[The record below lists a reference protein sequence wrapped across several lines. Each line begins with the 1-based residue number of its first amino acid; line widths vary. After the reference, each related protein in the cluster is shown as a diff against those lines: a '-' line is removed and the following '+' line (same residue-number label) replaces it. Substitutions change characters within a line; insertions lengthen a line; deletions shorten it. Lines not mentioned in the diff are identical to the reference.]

1 MSTASIPLPNWI
13 TYGLLPLIN
22 LLLAFFISGLVVW
35 IIGENPWDALVLML
49 QGALGRG
56 EGIGFTLYYATNFIF
71 TGLSV
76 AVAYHAGL
84 FNIGSEGQAYV
95 GGLGAALVA
104 LALDHYCPWYV
115 TMPFAV
121 IGAALFGAAW
131 ALIPA
136 WLQAKRGSHIVITT
150 IMFNFIGAALMVYLL
165 VHVLIVP
172 GKMAPETRTFLVG
185 GQLPKLDWLM
195 ALFGLKLGPAPFNVS
210 FIIAL
215 VMAAAVWVLIWRTKL
230 GYEMRTLGISR
241 SAAAYAGI
249 PYVKIVIIT
258 MLISGGLA
266 GMMSLNTVMGA
277 SARLQVEF
285 VGGAGFVGIAV
296 SLMGRSHP
304 LGIVIAAVLF
314 GVLYQGGAELSF
326 DMPNITRDMIV
337 VIQGLVILFA
347 GALEFMFRPAL
358 VRFYQTIAR
367 PAARPAPS
375 SPAPSNK

>member
-1 MSTASIPLPNWI
+1 MSTASVPLPNWI
-13 TYGLLPLIN
+13 NYGLIPVLN
-22 LLLAFFISGLVVW
+22 LALAFIISGLVVW
-35 IIGENPWDALVLML
+35 LIGEDPFEALQLLLV
-49 QGALGRG
+49 GALGRG
-56 EGIGFTLYYATNFIF
+56 EGIGFTLFFATNFIF

-76 AVAYHAGL
+76 AVAIHAGL
-84 FNIGSEGQAYV
+84 FNIGSEGQAYL

-104 LALDHYCPWYV
+104 LALDHYLPWYL

-121 IGAALFGAAW
+121 LGAAVFGAAW
-131 ALIPA
+131 AFIPA
-136 WLQAKRGSHIVITT
+136 WLQASRGSHVVITT

-165 VHVLIVP
+165 VNVLIVP
-172 GKMAPETRTFLVG
+172 GKMAPETRTFLEG

-195 ALFGLKLGPAPFNVS
+195 SIFGLNLGAAPFNFS

-215 VMAAAVWVLIWRTKL
+215 VMCVAVWFLIWRTKF
-230 GYEMRTLGISR
+230 GYEMRTLGVSP

-249 PYVKIVIIT
+249 PYARTVIIT

-266 GMMSLNTVMGA
+266 GMMALNPVMGA

-296 SLMGRSHP
+296 SLMGRNHP
-304 LGIVIAAVLF
+304 LGIVLAAILF
-314 GVLYQGGAELSF
+314 GILYQGGGELSF

-347 GALEFMFRPAL
+347 GALEYMFRPAL
-358 VRFYQTIAR
+358 VRIYQQFVKA
-367 PAARPAPS
+367 
-375 SPAPSNK
+375 

>member
-1 MSTASIPLPNWI
+1 MSTASVPLPNWI
-13 TYGLLPLIN
+13 NYGLIPLLN
-22 LLLAFFISGLVVW
+22 LTLAFVISGLVVW
-35 IIGENPWDALVLML
+35 LIGENPFEALKLL
-49 QGALGRG
+49 LIGALGRG
-56 EGIGFTLYYATNFIF
+56 EGIGFTLFFATNFIF

-76 AVAYHAGL
+76 AVAIHAGL
-84 FNIGSEGQAYV
+84 FNIGSEGQAYL

-104 LALDHYCPWYV
+104 LTLDRYLPWYL

-121 IGAALFGAAW
+121 MGAAALGALW

-136 WLQAKRGSHIVITT
+136 WLQAYRGSHIVITT

-165 VHVLIVP
+165 VNVLIVP
-172 GKMAPETRTFLVG
+172 GKMAPETRTFLEG
-185 GQLPKLDWLM
+185 GQLPKLDWLL
-195 ALFGLKLGPAPFNVS
+195 AIFGMKLGAAPFNFS

-215 VMAAAVWVLIWRTKL
+215 VMCLAVWFLIWRTRL
-230 GYEMRTLGISR
+230 GYEMRTLGNSP

-249 PYVKIVIIT
+249 PYARTVIVA

-266 GMMSLNTVMGA
+266 GMMALNPVLGA

-296 SLMGRSHP
+296 SLMGRNHP
-304 LGIVIAAVLF
+304 LGILIAALLF
-314 GVLYQGGAELSF
+314 GILYQGGGELSF

-347 GALEFMFRPAL
+347 GALEYMFRPAI
-358 VRFYQTIAR
+358 VRFYQSF
-367 PAARPAPS
+367 AAA
-375 SPAPSNK
+375 

>member
-1 MSTASIPLPNWI
+1 MSTASVPLPNWI
-13 TYGLLPLIN
+13 NYALLPLIN
-22 LLLAFFISGLVVW
+22 LILAFLVSGLVVW
-35 IIGENPWDALVLML
+35 VIGESPYEALKLML

-71 TGLSV
+71 AGLSV

-104 LALDHYCPWYV
+104 LALDHYVPWYV

-131 ALIPA
+131 AFIPA

-165 VHVLIVP
+165 VNVLIVP
-172 GKMAPETRTFLVG
+172 GKMAPETRTFLPG

-195 ALFGLKLGPAPFNVS
+195 AMFGMKLGPAPFNVS
-210 FIIAL
+210 FLIAL
-215 VMAAAVWVLIWRTKL
+215 VMCVVVWVLIWRTKL
-230 GYEMRTLGISR
+230 GYEMRTMGISR

-249 PYVKIVIIT
+249 PYVKIVIVT

-266 GMMSLNTVMGA
+266 GMMALNPVMGA

-296 SLMGRSHP
+296 SLMGRNHP
-304 LGIVIAAVLF
+304 IGIVLASILF

-347 GALEFMFRPAL
+347 GALEYMFRPAI
-358 VRFYQTIAR
+358 VRVYQQFV
-367 PAARPAPS
+367 
-375 SPAPSNK
+375 KV

>member
-1 MSTASIPLPNWI
+1 MSTASVSLPNWI
-13 TYGLLPLIN
+13 NYALLPLIN
-22 LLLAFFISGLVVW
+22 LILAFLVSGFVVW
-35 IIGENPWDALVLML
+35 VIGENPYDALVLML

-56 EGIGFTLYYATNFIF
+56 DGIGFTLFHATNFIF

-95 GGLGAALVA
+95 GGLGAALAA
-104 LALDHYCPWYV
+104 LALDHYVPWYV

-150 IMFNFIGAALMVYLL
+150 IMFNFIAAALMVYLL
-165 VHVLIVP
+165 VNVLIVP
-172 GKMAPETRTFLVG
+172 GKMAPESRIFLEG

-195 ALFGLKLGPAPFNVS
+195 ALFGMKLGPAPFNVS

-215 VMAAAVWVLIWRTKL
+215 VMCVLVWILIWRTKL

-249 PYVKIVIIT
+249 PYSKIVVIT

-266 GMMSLNTVMGA
+266 GMMALNPVLGA

-296 SLMGRSHP
+296 SLMGRNHP
-304 LGIVIAAVLF
+304 LGIVLAAILF

-347 GALEFMFRPAL
+347 GALEYMFRPAI
-358 VRFYQTIAR
+358 VRAYQQLAK
-367 PAARPAPS
+367 A
-375 SPAPSNK
+375 